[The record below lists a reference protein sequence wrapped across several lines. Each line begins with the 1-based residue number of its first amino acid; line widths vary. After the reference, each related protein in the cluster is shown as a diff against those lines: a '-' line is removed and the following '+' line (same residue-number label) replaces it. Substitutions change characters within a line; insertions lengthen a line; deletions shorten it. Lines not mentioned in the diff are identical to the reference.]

1 MLAHTLRNTHRDSD
15 THTLDKLDVL
25 PKGMHFLYKLRGAG
39 LLRERKVRWRL
50 LSLYFVKLLWITV
63 PRGSRSVVGVTW
75 ALQIA

>member
-1 MLAHTLRNTHRDSD
+1 MLAHTLRNTYRGSD
-15 THTLDKLDVL
+15 THTFDKLDLL
-25 PKGMHFLYKLRGAG
+25 PKSMLFLYKLRGVG

-63 PRGSRSVVGVTW
+63 PRGSRSVVGVMW